1 MPQFDWKSVLG
12 VVAPTVATAL
22 GGPLAGLAVEAL
34 GAAFGI
40 TNATEKDVQQA
51 LEKGKLTGDQIV
63 QMKMAEDALKT
74 KMRELDIQENQLYV
88 SDRDSAR
95 KREASVQDSTNRNLA
110 YVIVGAFL
118 AMVGATL
125 LGYAKVESVL
135 AGTLVGYLSAKCEQ
149 ILAYYFGS
157 SRSGDRKTE
166 LLAHSV
172 PVVSV
177 VLAVPEAWASVVKVA
192 PAQAAL
198 PPQPPPVA
206 PSEVS
211 LQASPTKSPSRPSRS
226 AAYTPPHL
234 AWEPATSA
242 EAIHS
247 STSEAAPAGKVPNV
261 TSGKRRAA
269 SLASASPQTPSQ
281 SSAPANTPR
290 PRPPVSPLPSPR
302 NNNHDQA
309 LHRSLPPRH
318 SRESP
323 ASGIQA
329 RGTQR
334 TCRQHPDQRPNPR
347 PNSPNR
353 RGRLHPSL
361 RRTSCPCH
369 QRHLRTRRNFLL

>member
-1 MPQFDWKSVLG
+1 MQPFDWKSVLG

-110 YVIVGAFL
+110 YVIVGAFI

-157 SRSGDRKTE
+157 SKSGDRKTE

-172 PVVSV
+172 PVEGSV
-177 VLAVPEAWASVVKVA
+177 K
-192 PAQAAL
+192 
-198 PPQPPPVA
+198 
-206 PSEVS
+206 
-211 LQASPTKSPSRPSRS
+211 
-226 AAYTPPHL
+226 
-234 AWEPATSA
+234 
-242 EAIHS
+242 
-247 STSEAAPAGKVPNV
+247 
-261 TSGKRRAA
+261 
-269 SLASASPQTPSQ
+269 
-281 SSAPANTPR
+281 
-290 PRPPVSPLPSPR
+290 
-302 NNNHDQA
+302 
-309 LHRSLPPRH
+309 
-318 SRESP
+318 
-323 ASGIQA
+323 
-329 RGTQR
+329 
-334 TCRQHPDQRPNPR
+334 
-347 PNSPNR
+347 
-353 RGRLHPSL
+353 
-361 RRTSCPCH
+361 
-369 QRHLRTRRNFLL
+369 